1 MKRYEQVPPM
11 LAAGKTHKEIAKEL
25 GITVQSVYSADWTA
39 RKKGLIAP
47 TRKEVKAVKPAKT
60 KLHNKPSTLF
70 FLARLLDEEIVQSIR
85 DTGHVSSIART
96 ALVLTH
102 EVAKLEKNS

>member
-47 TRKEVKAVKPAKT
+47 TRKEVKAVKPPGKP
-60 KLHNKPSTLF
+60 KPSTLF
-70 FLARLLDEEIVQSIR
+70 FLARLLDQEIVQSIR